1 MKQHG
6 NCKSEVHKQWMLRIS
21 PYNRKKSEHCSQT
34 EGSNQ
39 CVLNSLSVDS
49 CINSSNIKV

>member
-6 NCKSEVHKQWMLRIS
+6 NFKSEVHKQWMLRIS

-34 EGSNQ
+34 GWFNQ
-39 CVLNSLSVDS
+39 CMQDTLPVESR
-49 CINSSNIKV
+49 INSPNIKI